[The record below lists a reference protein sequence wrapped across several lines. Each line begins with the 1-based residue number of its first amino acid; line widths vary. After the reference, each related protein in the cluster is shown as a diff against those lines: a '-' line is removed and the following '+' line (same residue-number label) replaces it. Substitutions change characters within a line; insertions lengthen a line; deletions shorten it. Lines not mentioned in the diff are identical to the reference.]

1 MSKRKIESESESE
14 LGSNKKFSQ
23 DSSLSNLNNAPNIS
37 FINTNMY
44 QKPPI
49 NADLN
54 QILSNLAIGD
64 TSHDFGYKNTEMNA
78 PIFKNSYNN
87 GIPSPGFAEIN
98 NEEVCLSSVIQ
109 SYTKS
114 DTTTGAENLTVNTD
128 GKYIPMASAN
138 PDIVRDKISSHSI
151 TTINNYEYSVKYSD
165 VKKGGLMG
173 TSLASKEIDAVE
185 FFNKLDLNDDRNIA
199 IVVDAASIG
208 LTEILSTGT
217 FEQGKR
223 PNVYYIYGAEVVND
237 PATKKYPYSKE
248 FIKTTGVNFI
258 PCISMNPSSFV
269 YSYSFT
275 DEPDINTIYL
285 EQFFTN
291 YKFDLSD
298 TKADVKGK
306 SISYTTDLTVT
317 SGSGVN
323 TFKNPLIDSK
333 SKNDITFLS
342 SILNQLMAAL
352 TPPKNKF
359 LFNSSLQQK
368 RSGDWLQVLLCAALR
383 DKSRAFKAYENG
395 VTNLTGEIQRVFF
408 VTHDRIALAFALL
421 NGIDCIFTHHHS
433 TKHLHS
439 AFIYKL
445 KDPIKQ
451 KQNKIDLANNYKSK
465 IDEIKIKIT
474 NLIYNVR
481 KYQDDLYDSY
491 VNSKVNAL
499 NTMVTDYYNKFVT
512 IKDSYS
518 SENSIP
524 FDVQYNFNKAI
535 QTIFSSALIIIFY
548 KKYLPDLT
556 SQLNWLI
563 NIETNSFSEINNLL
577 NIDNSSELAT
587 ASEEPI
593 NSNKIIQNYNELFDK
608 IKNIEHLINEANSG
622 ETSIQKNTNDFTKSL
637 IYKSADSWNW
647 DSGSLSRRDIPK
659 LTNITDTKNYGS
671 DRNIFLY
678 NINDIDNILK
688 QQIVYLFKGY
698 YDFILSKSEVIVPTN
713 INKYFIQT
721 KIVKG
726 VNQTQTFGDMQFTK
740 FKAVGLS
747 FCVEVLISLGGN
759 GVNIDSVKQFTPK
772 QIIDTIDSFLSK
784 GPELNALIRDNIVVQ
799 EDVDYNISV
808 KNKTFEGGLDSF
820 TLVSSNDK
828 EPIEQSPMDINEGQ
842 TGGALNTSGAFEIT
856 TKQVTYPLFTCIL
869 NSDIFYITYSV
880 ILRDYLE
887 TPENNGETVG
897 YVSPMN
903 RTDDLSQIPNQPEIP
918 TPTSSI
924 ASRVKRGGGSINIS
938 ENLKKLYESL
948 PKNNSQI
955 ISLKDIDESN
965 VFKSNNICFHPLL
978 PIYMIT
984 QSYYS
989 AINNEDILSS
999 MDFEIFVNY
1008 FDFLKKIKEN
1018 LVASYSGD
1026 NNNNTN
1032 KLDSYAIGIALKQ
1045 LLFLLNNTEEGYK
1058 QCLDVLGTTD
1068 DIYSNSSSLTENLV
1082 ADISGKIIL
1091 SDIDK
1096 EEGSIYLESELF
1108 KIFAKSLDVN
1118 TIFKNIPESDGFDL
1132 SDFKDKVFKFSVE
1145 LGEQI
1150 IADRNGVEPRT
1161 FQQFMAQDSDNLVPM
1176 GIQGISSEER
1186 AKIAARGQQKY
1197 ESNLAKGIP
1206 FKKDNKQIV
1215 YGKDFFSYS
1224 QGDSDKS
1231 NMVTSSTSS
1240 DNKSSLGGKKSRKY
1254 KNIKK
1259 NKTRKHYKS
1268 SKNKT
1273 KQNKKVKQGKHRNTI
1288 KNKK

>member
-1 MSKRKIESESESE
+1 MNKRKTEQLE
-14 LGSNKKFSQ
+14 LGTNKKNSQ
-23 DSSLSNLNNAPNIS
+23 GSLSSDSENVSNMS

-64 TSHDFGYKNTEMNA
+64 TSHDFGYKNSEMNA
-78 PIFKNSYNN
+78 SIFKNSYNN
-87 GIPSPGFAEIN
+87 GIPSPGFDEIN
-98 NEEVCLSSVIQ
+98 NEEVSLSSVIQ

-114 DTTTGAENLTVNTD
+114 DTTSRAENLTVNTD

-138 PDIVRDKISSHSI
+138 LNLDRDVISSHSI
-151 TTINNYEYSVKYSD
+151 TTINNYEYSVNYST
-165 VKKGGLMG
+165 VKTVGVMG
-173 TSLASKEIDAVE
+173 SSLGSKEIDAVK
-185 FFNKLDLNDDRNIA
+185 FFENLDLNDDRNIA

-208 LTEILSTGT
+208 LIEILSSGS

-237 PATKKYPYSKE
+237 PATKKHPDSKD
-248 FIKTTGVNFI
+248 FIKKTGVNFI

-275 DEPDINTIYL
+275 DKPDINTIYL

-298 TKADVKGK
+298 TKSDVKGK

-368 RSGDWLQVLLCAALR
+368 RSGDWLQVLLCAGLR
-383 DKSRAFKAYENG
+383 DKSRAFKAYEKG

-433 TKHLHS
+433 QKHLHS

-474 NLIYNVR
+474 NLISKVR
-481 KYQDDLYDSY
+481 NYQNDLYDSY

-499 NTMVTDYYNKFVT
+499 NTMVSDYCNKFIT
-512 IKDSYS
+512 IKESYS
-518 SENSIP
+518 SESIIP
-524 FDVQYNFNKAI
+524 FDVQYNFNKVI

-548 KKYLPDLT
+548 KKYLPDLS

-563 NIETNSFSEINNLL
+563 NIETNSFSEVNNLL

-587 ASEEPI
+587 APEEPI

-608 IKNIEHLINEANSG
+608 ITNIENLINEANSG

-637 IYKSADSWNW
+637 IYKSADGWNW
-647 DSGSLSRRDIPK
+647 DSGSLSRRDIPQ
-659 LTNITDTKNYGS
+659 LTNISDTKNYGS

-678 NINDIDNILK
+678 NIGDIDNILK
-688 QQIVYLFKGY
+688 QQIVYLFKEY

-726 VNQTQTFGDMQFTK
+726 VNQRQTFGDMQFTK

-784 GPELNALIRDNIVVQ
+784 GPELNALITDNIVVQ
-799 EDVDYNISV
+799 EDVDYNISI

-820 TLVSSNDK
+820 TVVSSNDK
-828 EPIEQSPMDINEGQ
+828 EQVEQIEQPMDTEEGQ

-869 NSDIFYITYSV
+869 NSDIFYITYSI

-887 TPENNGETVG
+887 TPENNRETVG

-918 TPTSSI
+918 IPTSSI

-955 ISLKDIDESN
+955 ISLKEIDESN

-1008 FDFLKKIKEN
+1008 FNFLKKIKEN
-1018 LVASYSGD
+1018 LVASYSGE
-1026 NNNNTN
+1026 NNNNAN

-1068 DIYSNSSSLTENLV
+1068 DIYSNSSSLTENLA

-1132 SDFKDKVFKFSVE
+1132 PDFKEEVFKFSVE

-1161 FQQFMAQDSDNLVPM
+1161 FQQIMAQDSDDFAPM

-1186 AKIAARGQQKY
+1186 AKIAAKGQANY

-1206 FKKDNKQIV
+1206 FKKDNKKIV
-1215 YGKDFFSYS
+1215 YGKDVFSYS

-1231 NMVTSSTSS
+1231 NMITSTTSS
-1240 DNKSSLGGKKSRKY
+1240 DNNRLGGKKSRKY

-1273 KQNKKVKQGKHRNTI
+1273 KQNKKVKKGKNRKTI